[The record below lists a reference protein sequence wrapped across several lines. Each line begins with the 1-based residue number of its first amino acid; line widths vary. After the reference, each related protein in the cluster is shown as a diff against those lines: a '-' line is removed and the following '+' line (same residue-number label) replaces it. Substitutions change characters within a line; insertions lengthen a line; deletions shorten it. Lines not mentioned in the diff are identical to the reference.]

1 MYGFLSTIF
10 CIACAI
16 DIFYKTEQ
24 YLIYYVP
31 ALITLFA
38 LILTYITNPCV
49 IDIKVEVKKKYTEEQ
64 NLIVSKFT
72 SGKENG
78 YILKPPHA
86 AFSSWTKRMVFF
98 YDHHCIWTGSDIG
111 LYNIRYFIQFASWF
125 SILCLQ
131 VMFSIFTIIYRVYV
145 LRSHDDI
152 KFLHGYRYYFIISLC
167 VAFMLVK
174 YSMQN
179 GYVAWRNVR
188 DGLTT
193 IDRKKG
199 LKKEHRLKISYDKI
213 FSDSVIY
220 NVLPTQNERELYE
233 FGNHRIKLCVNYF
246 IMKDIKVVYK

>member
-10 CIACAI
+10 CIACSI

-49 IDIKVEVKKKYTEEQ
+49 IDLKVDIKENTEEQ
-64 NLIVSKFT
+64 KLIVSKFT
-72 SGKENG
+72 SG
-78 YILKPPHA
+78 IL
-86 AFSSWTKRMVFF
+86 F
-98 YDHHCIWTGSDIG
+98 YDHHCLWTGNDIG
-111 LYNIRYFIQFASWF
+111 LYNIRYFVQFASWF

-131 VMFSIFTIIYRVYV
+131 VMFSIITIIYRVYS

-152 KFLHGYRYYFIISLC
+152 KFLHGQRYYFIISLC
-167 VAFMLVK
+167 VAFILVK

-179 GYVAWRNVR
+179 GYVVWRNVR
-188 DGLTT
+188 DGLTA

-199 LKKEHRLKISYDKI
+199 LSHEHRLKISYDKI
-213 FSDSVIY
+213 FSDSVVY
-220 NVLPTQNERELYE
+220 NLFPMKNELELYE
-233 FGNHRIKLCVNYF
+233 FGNHRIKLCENYF